1 MSTLCSNSI
10 NYSFRYSSRRDST
23 HKCLLRFS
31 EEFLQPSDEITDW
44 YNVQPYKRFHAL
56 QYRKEMTAIGHEFI
70 LVPLQGEEGGNVT
83 SYCRVERVGDPE
95 HRLQSICID
104 GTIAED
110 YIQATPD
117 LIELT
122 HNSYVVLEVIFPT
135 TFDLRDILA
144 ICYGISKHLKA
155 QRYTLQQYN
164 CYFFSWMIT
173 VGLARMCV
181 DWDVS
186 SSIPEHVKNIGD
198 DIRNSIEE
206 QGLMRYHSVAYI
218 LSNSAYPSPASEG
231 HPLDKHLISWL
242 HSSAFACCIDDVL
255 HGILWPA
262 RSEPKIIAGMRSE
275 LCIIARE
282 SWELFACEQS
292 GPVTPSEHNSNFE
305 NAVRKLTWEAIETGF
320 NSSKQNFIKAIACAA
335 PEIDI
340 LKRRMGHKWWCKS
353 LASAIWHPTRAY
365 SSTSREP
372 TNFHLYHLPESLIP
386 DYLFIPPAFLLGLC
400 ARLIFSCAVIGVSFA
415 THIVMEYRL
424 GGCRNEK
431 TFQRKVQCIRN
442 AFRSSALRSV
452 GVSIASRRLL
462 DILVL
467 SCSEKEYELF
477 RPWLTEG
484 GELAF
489 ELEFEQMVL
498 AGYNQSL
505 EMLNNGLLELIK
517 SAEEP
522 QLSTLRPYFSTA
534 LKNISNLSRRMPSEL
549 WEGVFLQH
557 FLNKTVGVASRDVEA
572 LIQQANTEKLFRVR
586 AATRTSDG
594 SPSQEGGC
602 GTSGATKRSLFRLE
616 IEKKARHEPWSYKEL
631 VQFIEERILR
641 LSKREN
647 EFAPVL
653 KHVPLT
659 TSPEKCR
666 TQIEVSMEQ
675 IRCACRPLMV
685 TRPQE

>member
-305 NAVRKLTWEAIETGF
+305 NTVRKLTWEAIETGF

-365 SSTSREP
+365 SSTSP
-372 TNFHLYHLPESLIP
+372 
-386 DYLFIPPAFLLGLC
+386 
-400 ARLIFSCAVIGVSFA
+400 IGVSFA
-415 THIVMEYRL
+415 THIVLEYRL

-431 TFQRKVQCIRN
+431 TFQRKARCIRN

-452 GVSIASRRLL
+452 GVSIPSRRLL

-517 SAEEP
+517 SGEEP
-522 QLSTLRPYFSTA
+522 QLSTLRLYFSTA
-534 LKNISNLSRRMPSEL
+534 LKNISNLSRRKPSEL
-549 WEGVFLQH
+549 WEGRSCFEFEQRQGPV
-557 FLNKTVGVASRDVEA
+557 TVVHLKKRVVAPAEQPKLIKIEKYSRCY
-572 LIQQANTEKLFRVR
+572 TEGDRDRDRGFGGPKAAERQRVDR
-586 AATRTSDG
+586 GRPIASEGSRLRLSPGCATPPAPTHN
-594 SPSQEGGC
+594 
-602 GTSGATKRSLFRLE
+602 AT

-653 KHVPLT
+653 KHVPLP

-666 TQIEVSMEQ
+666 TQIEASMEQ